1 MLSGMAMRLGRLRP
15 LNQRLSL
22 TLACPASCCEGD
34 DTSSVWTGRSSVRT
48 GHVSTGQSSV
58 STGQLHEQRR
68 TRTATRPITS
78 PPEASSYTEIRI
90 KGRVSAAL
98 VTSLGQLGTE
108 LLPTETVLGGDLDSA
123 ALFGL
128 VDRIGELG
136 LDLIEVRRFP
146 RRMSAVQMQMS
157 GDACV

>member
-1 MLSGMAMRLGRLRP
+1 MLWGMAMRIGRLRP

-22 TLACPASCCEGD
+22 TSSCAASCWKGD
-34 DTSSVWTGRSSVRT
+34 DTSSVWTGRSSV
-48 GHVSTGQSSV
+48 
-58 STGQLHEQRR
+58 STGQLHEPLP
-68 TRTATRPITS
+68 TRTATRPTTS
-78 PPEASSYTEIRI
+78 QPEASSYTEIRI

-146 RRMSAVQMQMS
+146 RKLTGVQLQIS

>member
-22 TLACPASCCEGD
+22 TSPCAASCCEGD
-34 DTSSVWTGRSSVRT
+34 DTSSVRTGRS
-48 GHVSTGQSSV
+48 GV
-58 STGQLHEQRR
+58 STGQLGVSTGQLYEQRR
-68 TRTATRPITS
+68 ARTATRPITS

-128 VDRIGELG
+128 VNRIGELG

-146 RRMSAVQMQMS
+146 RRMIPVQLQIS
-157 GDACV
+157 SDACV